1 MKLLWY
7 LGDWWLWTFFL
18 FALLV
23 MPVMAE
29 GTWSALPV
37 IASLGL
43 VLSLK
48 PDFQKYQLVGLG
60 SRIWNEHRRILV
72 ALFALAAAIGALTV
86 QLWWALPIYAVAA
99 AWAMYRKVV
108 PQRTGYT
115 TTGTQPSSGFG
126 WFPRTLAGQAIYHP
140 QAKAWCGACLA
151 QMIGL
156 VLHQYRD
163 AASVLEFLGTFIW
176 VLTFLLL
183 AAVSGS
189 LRKSLREYTV
199 MGGSRRNWARHTAV
213 LGLIPVFAAISISA
227 ALTNDSELVTAI
239 ALLSATCAPVLVTL
253 EFLGKKNWHLFILYA
268 ALIVGTVVVSV
279 QAPVSAI
286 ANLFL
291 AVAFYAVW
299 ALALPTY
306 IRRANIHGGGI
317 SGWLGVT

>member
-7 LGDWWLWTFFL
+7 LGDWWLWAFFL

-60 SRIWNEHRRILV
+60 SRIWNEHRRILI
-72 ALFALAAAIGALTV
+72 ALFALAAAAGALTV
-86 QLWWALPIYAVAA
+86 QLWWALPVYAVAA
-99 AWAMYRKVV
+99 VWAMNRSATPK
-108 PQRTGYT
+108 RSGYT
-115 TTGTQPSSGFG
+115 TGGIQPPSGFG
-126 WFPRTLAGQAIYHP
+126 WFPRNLAGQAIYRP

-151 QMIGL
+151 QMVGL
-156 VLHQYRD
+156 VLYQYED
-163 AASVLEFLGTFIW
+163 AASVLEFLGIFLW
-176 VLTFLLL
+176 VLTVLLL
-183 AAVSGS
+183 AAVLGS

-199 MGGSRRNWARHTAV
+199 MGGSRRDWSRHTAV
-213 LGLIPVFAAISISA
+213 LGLIPVLAAISISA
-227 ALTNDSELVTAI
+227 ALTNDGEIVTAI

-253 EFLGKKNWHLFILYA
+253 EFLGKKNWYLFILYTV
-268 ALIVGTVVVSV
+268 LIAGIVVIYV
-279 QAPVSAI
+279 QTPISTI
-286 ANLFL
+286 ATFFL

-299 ALALPTY
+299 ALTLPSY
-306 IRRANIHGGGI
+306 IRRANVHGGGM
-317 SGWLGVT
+317 SRWMGVS

>member
-43 VLSLK
+43 VLSLQ

-60 SRIWNEHRRILV
+60 SKIWNEHRRILV

-99 AWAMYRKVV
+99 AWAMYRKAA

-115 TTGTQPSSGFG
+115 TTGAQPSSDFG
-126 WFPRTLAGQAIYHP
+126 WFPRTLAGQAIYRP
-140 QAKAWCGACLA
+140 QVKAWGAACLA
-151 QMIGL
+151 QAIGY
-156 VLHQYRD
+156 VLNRYKEE
-163 AASVLEFLGTFIW
+163 VPLLGFLGIFIW
-176 VLTFLLL
+176 ALSFAMF
-183 AAVSGS
+183 AAALHS
-189 LRKSLREYTV
+189 LRVSLREYTV
-199 MGGSRRNWARHTAV
+199 LGGSRAVWSRHTAV
-213 LGLIPVFAAISISA
+213 LGLIPVLVASTFSA
-227 ALTNDSELVTAI
+227 VLANDGELVADI
-239 ALLSATCAPVLVTL
+239 VLLSATCAPVVVSV
-253 EFLGKKNWHLFILYA
+253 EFLGKKNWHLVALYLVLVA
-268 ALIVGTVVVSV
+268 GMALLHTLV
-279 QAPVSAI
+279 PVSAG
-286 ANLFL
+286 AQLLL

-299 ALALPTY
+299 ALTLPSY
-306 IRRANIHGGGI
+306 IRRANAYRGGMSAWMGI
-317 SGWLGVT
+317 S

>member
-86 QLWWALPIYAVAA
+86 QLWWALPVYAVAA
-99 AWAMYRKVV
+99 VWVMYRSATPK
-108 PQRTGYT
+108 RSGYT

-126 WFPRTLAGQAIYHP
+126 WFPRNLAGQTIYRP

-151 QMIGL
+151 QMIGF
-156 VLHQYRD
+156 VLYQYED
-163 AASVLEFLGTFIW
+163 AASVLEFLNIFIW
-176 VLTFLLL
+176 VLTVVLLSVVL
-183 AAVSGS
+183 SS

-199 MGGSRRNWARHTAV
+199 MGGSRRVWARHTAV
-213 LGLIPVFAAISISA
+213 LGLIPVLAAIIFSA
-227 ALTNDSELVTAI
+227 GLTSDSELVTGI

-253 EFLGKKNWHLFILYA
+253 EFLGKKNWYLFILYA
-268 ALIVGTVVVSV
+268 VLIAGIVVVYV
-279 QAPVSAI
+279 QTPISTI
-286 ANLFL
+286 AKFFL

-299 ALALPTY
+299 ALILPSY
-306 IRRANIHGGGI
+306 IRRANVHGGGM
-317 SGWLGVT
+317 SGWMGVS